1 MKAVRSQRGL
11 SLIGGL
17 FLLAALA
24 LVVMAGARLGPHYMD
39 YWALKKAMDKAA
51 SDSATKV
58 TDGDEYFDYVSRS
71 LQINNI
77 RDLDLKKAL
86 NITEQS
92 GALVARLAYE
102 RREHLL
108 GNVDMVVSF
117 DHQSSVR
124 LP

>member
-1 MKAVRSQRGL
+1 MIAVRSQRGL

-51 SDSATKV
+51 TDPSTKV

-92 GALVARLAYE
+92 GVLVARLAYE